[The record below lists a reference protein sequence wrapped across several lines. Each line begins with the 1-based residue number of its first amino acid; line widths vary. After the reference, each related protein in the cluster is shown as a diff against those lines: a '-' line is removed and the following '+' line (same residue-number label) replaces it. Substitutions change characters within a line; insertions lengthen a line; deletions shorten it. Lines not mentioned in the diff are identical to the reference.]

1 MRKKLKKIE
10 KKGGEKEMRKKG
22 FTLIELLVVIAIIA
36 ILAAMLLPALSRA
49 RERARRAVCMNNMR
63 QIYLGLRMYAE
74 DYDGFFPNAG
84 GSSDTY
90 GRYYARAC
98 FNKLLGIPGYGGAY
112 IKNLKVFLCPSQ
124 KKDIP
129 ATGRVTIGGA
139 EYKYISTTI
148 TTGRSP
154 YLSNQCSYAYAVPG
168 GDTRTSFQMGGM
180 GGDRVVVTPGKT
192 TFENFAILLEK
203 QVPEKLN
210 LNESSFPALLQPL
223 WEIEDLNGNGIS
235 DGWELTPDNNH
246 GLEGINVVF
255 MSGEVKWLPGK
266 KQGDYFFIDYNE
278 IPNKYGEFAGPVI
291 PIANP

>member
-1 MRKKLKKIE
+1 MMKKIL
-10 KKGGEKEMRKKG
+10 RRSG

-74 DYDGFFPNAG
+74 DYDGFFPDST

-90 GRYYARAC
+90 GGHAKYARAC

-124 KKDIP
+124 RKDIP
-129 ATGRVTIGGA
+129 ATGRVTIGGV
-139 EYKYISTTI
+139 EYKYISTTL
-148 TTGRSP
+148 TTGQSP
-154 YLSNQCSYAYAVPG
+154 YLSNQCSYAYAVAG
-168 GDTRTSFQMGGM
+168 ADTRTSFQMGGM
-180 GGDRVVVTPGKT
+180 GSGSFAITPGKT
-192 TFENFAILLEK
+192 TFEKFAILLEK
-203 QVPEKLN
+203 QVYEKLDTGG
-210 LNESSFPALLQPL
+210 SFSRQPL

-235 DGWELTPDNNH
+235 DGWELTPGNNH
-246 GLEGINVVF
+246 GVEGINVVF
-255 MSGEVKWLPGK
+255 MSGEAKWLQSK

-278 IPNKYGEFAGPVI
+278 IPNKYASYGGNPVI